1 MEVLDLSGED
11 EEYLSIEREDNKE
24 IKIIFDRLEKIEN
37 KIYYENPKLLEKHQQ
52 DIKMLYDKIMILE
65 EKIMNPD
72 NQGKS
77 LTEYLDEIWEDFK
90 NFVKLK

>member
-1 MEVLDLSGED
+1 
-11 EEYLSIEREDNKE
+11 
-24 IKIIFDRLEKIEN
+24 
-37 KIYYENPKLLEKHQQ
+37 
-52 DIKMLYDKIMILE
+52 MLYDKIMILE